1 MIEEVHSTNDHMVFY
16 PPCPLLL
23 VPGQQVTGQAAKGHR
38 SGRQDDI
45 TQSGAVG
52 ECEVGR
58 GDPGERDGDFS
69 DCDCGLLILSH
80 AGFNVDCNVLADLV
94 RHCSLSPVT
103 PR

>member
-1 MIEEVHSTNDHMVFY
+1 MPSSDGTW
-16 PPCPLLL
+16 
-23 VPGQQVTGQAAKGHR
+23 AAGHR
-38 SGRQDDI
+38 SGCKRSQVRLRQDDI
-45 TQSGAVG
+45 EQSGAVG
-52 ECEVGR
+52 ECKVGR

-80 AGFNVDCNVLADLV
+80 AAFNVDCNVLADLV

>member
-1 MIEEVHSTNDHMVFY
+1 MPSSVGTW
-16 PPCPLLL
+16 
-23 VPGQQVTGQAAKGHR
+23 AAGHR
-38 SGRQDDI
+38 AGCKRSQVRLRQDDI